1 MANPETFQLLSVDML
16 QHKKDLVWHVPRKVE
31 KLGYGLV
38 VCSSSILCLANEI
51 REKQAS

>member
-38 VCSSSILCLANEI
+38 VAA
-51 REKQAS
+51 ASCV